1 MNLPN
6 IKSKVLFIAF
16 GLSFV
21 IGLVFLIMPFVS
33 QKPDGLQKVVD
44 DTMSFLKKDDF
55 KPTINVPMPGY
66 TMPGL
71 KHKFDTKQYA
81 GIIGVFIVFGVSGF
95 AGYLIRKKRRKN
107 S

>member
-1 MNLPN
+1 MNQSN
-6 IKSKVLFIAF
+6 KKSKALFIVF

-21 IGLVFLIMPFVS
+21 VGLVFLIMPFVS
-33 QKPDGLQKVVD
+33 QKPDGLQKVAD
-44 DTMSFLKKDDF
+44 NTMSFLKKDDF

-66 TMPGL
+66 TIPSL

-81 GIIGVFIVFGVSGF
+81 GIIGVFIVFGVFVF